1 METRAVVLRLLQMLM
16 ILLSAAWVTL
26 WVLKPTTFWT
36 KTWKAAEDR
45 WRLLLLGY
53 YGLHF
58 LFYTFPVVAVCSVG
72 LVYLNLLPKLSAT
85 TREGGSWVMG
95 FRNPAII
102 SSFVGILSC
111 FEILGV
117 ILFILFLTWTFY
129 ARISNDFKKLIPVKS
144 LSFTL
149 WQLKYIRVATRFG
162 LLAEACLA
170 LLLLPVLRGL
180 ALFQLIGIQFEA
192 SVRYHIWLGT
202 SMVLFATLHGVSTLF
217 IWGVSH
223 HVQEEIWRWQET
235 GRVYLAGEIALVV
248 ALVMWITSLPQIRR
262 KRFEIFYYTHHL
274 YIVFFIFFLFHAGD
288 RHFYTIFAGVFLF
301 ALDKLLRVVQSRPQ
315 TYIHSACLFPSRAI
329 ELILPKDPSLEY
341 SPTSI
346 VYIKIPSISRLHWHC
361 FSLTSS
367 SRVNTHTMSVI
378 IKCEGEWTSSLY
390 TLVQGQLDSEADQMN
405 PIPIMIEGP
414 YGPAFPEFL
423 RYDRLI
429 LIAGGIGITPF
440 LSILKE
446 VASSKF
452 PTQVELVFVTKSAR
466 DMSLL
471 SSISSLLFQPS
482 SSRRLMNLKL
492 KAFVTRESKGGNV
505 MVKALVNDCH
515 MVRRVN
521 FSSNERSSKLLH
533 AAQGLES
540 RVWMAAVL
548 AFASKL
554 FILLLIC
561 FNHAFAT
568 TPGKK
573 NEMKKMT
580 VVEIEDDHNKAT
592 PSTII
597 DMILLSCLAIM
608 LTLSCFVGVIVRWRR
623 VKQRETAGFYDSN
636 LDAKEKQ
643 GAIEEGR
650 EEHHEVHFGRRP
662 NLEEVVRRWAKEGGT
677 SEEIGGVIVCGPESM
692 KASVASVCAVNAQGF
707 KATENKPYLCF
718 HSLSFTL

>member
-423 RYDRLI
+423 R
-429 LIAGGIGITPF
+429 
-440 LSILKE
+440 
-446 VASSKF
+446 
-452 PTQVELVFVTKSAR
+452 FV
-466 DMSLL
+466 
-471 SSISSLLFQPS
+471 LFFCIVKQ
-482 SSRRLMNLKL
+482 L
-492 KAFVTRESKGGNV
+492 KA
-505 MVKALVNDCH
+505 
-515 MVRRVN
+515 
-521 FSSNERSSKLLH
+521 
-533 AAQGLES
+533 
-540 RVWMAAVL
+540 
-548 AFASKL
+548 
-554 FILLLIC
+554 
-561 FNHAFAT
+561 
-568 TPGKK
+568 
-573 NEMKKMT
+573 
-580 VVEIEDDHNKAT
+580 
-592 PSTII
+592 
-597 DMILLSCLAIM
+597 
-608 LTLSCFVGVIVRWRR
+608 
-623 VKQRETAGFYDSN
+623 
-636 LDAKEKQ
+636 
-643 GAIEEGR
+643 
-650 EEHHEVHFGRRP
+650 
-662 NLEEVVRRWAKEGGT
+662 
-677 SEEIGGVIVCGPESM
+677 
-692 KASVASVCAVNAQGF
+692 
-707 KATENKPYLCF
+707 
-718 HSLSFTL
+718 